1 MRVTTVGF
9 VEFPS
14 KFSSE
19 ISPSKAT
26 LHQKI
31 FSNLRNGQSAL
42 ELFWAKLFIKLD
54 FPRCKIVRDFQI
66 VFATHVAVRF
76 KFYHFVKNATT
87 TTSTPVE
94 TSKRNLDSPDK
105 ANPPWK
111 KSKAVRVRSPIG
123 RTPLKE
129 VPPLMRSKKSVAF
142 ENAVNTSSALLL
154 QESEMLSHM
163 NVKDLPNDVWKS
175 CSWIRL
181 ETRLWEFPEIPPKKN
196 IGEERCYQTMERSNE
211 CALMHEGIKPELYKG
226 TSKLVSLE
234 FDEYLKPPP
243 G

>member
-1 MRVTTVGF
+1 M
-9 VEFPS
+9 
-14 KFSSE
+14 
-19 ISPSKAT
+19 
-26 LHQKI
+26 
-31 FSNLRNGQSAL
+31 
-42 ELFWAKLFIKLD
+42 
-54 FPRCKIVRDFQI
+54 
-66 VFATHVAVRF
+66 AVRF
-76 KFYHFVKNATT
+76 EFYHFVKNATT
-87 TTSTPVE
+87 STSTPVE

-129 VPPLMRSKKSVAF
+129 VPPLMRSKNSVAF

-163 NVKDLPNDVWKS
+163 NVKDLPNDGVKIVFMNPS
-175 CSWIRL
+175 GN
-181 ETRLWEFPEIPPKKN
+181 ETVRIPRDSPKKKN
-196 IGEERCYQTMERSNE
+196 IGEERCYQTMERSDE

-234 FDEYLKPPP
+234 FDEYLKSNSVV
-243 G
+243 

>member
-54 FPRCKIVRDFQI
+54 FPWCKIVRDFQI

-87 TTSTPVE
+87 MTSTPVE

-129 VPPLMRSKKSVAF
+129 VPPLMRSKKSVTF

-163 NVKDLPNDVWKS
+163 NVKDLPNDGVKFVNPS
-175 CSWIRL
+175 GN
-181 ETRLWEFPEIPPKKN
+181 ETVRIPRYSTKKKHWWRTLLPN
-196 IGEERCYQTMERSNE
+196 NGEKRWVRFN
-211 CALMHEGIKPELYKG
+211 ARRN
-226 TSKLVSLE
+226 
-234 FDEYLKPPP
+234 
-243 G
+243 

>member
-1 MRVTTVGF
+1 M
-9 VEFPS
+9 
-14 KFSSE
+14 
-19 ISPSKAT
+19 
-26 LHQKI
+26 
-31 FSNLRNGQSAL
+31 
-42 ELFWAKLFIKLD
+42 
-54 FPRCKIVRDFQI
+54 
-66 VFATHVAVRF
+66 AVRF

-163 NVKDLPNDVWKS
+163 NVKDLPNDGVKIVFMNPS
-175 CSWIRL
+175 GN
-181 ETRLWEFPEIPPKKN
+181 ETVRIPRDSTKKN
-196 IGEERCYQTMERSNE
+196 IGEERCYQTMERSDE
-211 CALMHEGIKPELYKG
+211 CALMHEGIKPELCKG

-234 FDEYLKPPP
+234 FDEYLKSNSVV
-243 G
+243 

>member
-1 MRVTTVGF
+1 MTTVGF

-42 ELFWAKLFIKLD
+42 D

-76 KFYHFVKNATT
+76 EFYHFVQNATT

-163 NVKDLPNDVWKS
+163 NVKDLPNDV
-175 CSWIRL
+175 
-181 ETRLWEFPEIPPKKN
+181 
-196 IGEERCYQTMERSNE
+196 
-211 CALMHEGIKPELYKG
+211 
-226 TSKLVSLE
+226 
-234 FDEYLKPPP
+234 
-243 G
+243 

>member
-1 MRVTTVGF
+1 M
-9 VEFPS
+9 
-14 KFSSE
+14 
-19 ISPSKAT
+19 
-26 LHQKI
+26 
-31 FSNLRNGQSAL
+31 
-42 ELFWAKLFIKLD
+42 
-54 FPRCKIVRDFQI
+54 
-66 VFATHVAVRF
+66 FATHVAVRF

-123 RTPLKE
+123 RTPLRE
-129 VPPLMRSKKSVAF
+129 VSPLMRSKNSVAF

-163 NVKDLPNDVWKS
+163 DVEDLPNDGVKIVFMNPS
-175 CSWIRL
+175 GN
-181 ETRLWEFPEIPPKKN
+181 ETVRNPRDSPKKN
-196 IGEERCYQTMERSNE
+196 ICEERCYQTMERSDE
-211 CALMHEGIKPELYKG
+211 CALMYEGIKPELYKG

-234 FDEYLKPPP
+234 FDEYLKSNSVV
-243 G
+243 